1 MPAMRHN
8 LVIEQGA
15 TYVLAVKLTDHA
27 TGDPYVVPSDAEVR
41 MQIRNRQGQM
51 IMAEAS
57 TTHGGI
63 THSPGVL
70 RVELSAEDTS
80 MMPYASGKY
89 DIEMQHGEYVVRIL
103 DGDVE
108 VRENITQE
116 PGEPV
121 LR

>member
-1 MPAMRHN
+1 MPAMQHD

-15 TYVLAVKLTDHA
+15 TYVLTVKLTDHA
-27 TGDPYVVPSDAEVR
+27 TGAPYVVPSDAEVR

-57 TTHGGI
+57 TTDGGI
-63 THSPGVL
+63 IPSPGVL
-70 RVELSAEDTS
+70 RVEISAEDTS

-89 DIEMQHGEYVVRIL
+89 DIEVQRGEYVVRLL
-103 DGDVE
+103 DGHVE

-116 PGEPV
+116 PGEPI